1 MRDVI
6 GAPAGWLARKIRA
19 RELSSVEVVRAH
31 LEHIHTVNPRL
42 NAVVFATAESAI
54 TEARAADRHSRN
66 RRKGGL
72 GPLHGVP
79 FTAKDIFNTAGLP
92 TTTGLRMM
100 RGNIPAHDAT
110 VVARM
115 RRAGAILIGKTNCLP
130 GGSEED
136 SWSPARG
143 GTRNPYDINRSPGV
157 SSSGEAAIIAAG
169 GSPLGLG
176 SDSGGSIRL
185 PAHYCGIAAL
195 KPTAG
200 LIPVTGGYGL
210 AGGLS
215 DPRSQVGPMARYV
228 TDLAIALRVLAGPD
242 GVDSG
247 VVPVPIP
254 RRTPKLDGLRV
265 AWYADDGMA
274 KPTPAVTAT
283 VKAAAKALA
292 AAGCTVTEERP
303 PSLAEAYLVTLGY
316 WGRKHMTHERMY
328 RRWDAFRVA
337 VLAFMSRFD
346 LVLSPVAPD
355 IAPLYKIK
363 PVGDHQL
370 SYTVPYSLSGNPCV
384 VVRAGTSSENL
395 PIGVQ
400 LVAGNWHDDLALK
413 GARAVERALG
423 GWRPASV
430 VG

>member
-6 GAPAGWLARKIRA
+6 GAPAGWLARKIAA

-54 TEARAADRHSRN
+54 KEARAADRRN
-66 RRKGGL
+66 KPKSVL
-72 GPLHGVP
+72 GRLHGVP

-92 TTTGLRMM
+92 TTAGLRML
-100 RGNIPAHDAT
+100 RSRIPDHDAT

-115 RRAGAILIGKTNCLP
+115 RRAGAILIGKTNCPP
-130 GGSEED
+130 GGSDED
-136 SWSPARG
+136 GWSPARG

-157 SSSGEAAIIAAG
+157 TSSGEAAIIAAG
-169 GSPLGLG
+169 GSPLGIG

-185 PAHYCGIAAL
+185 PAHYCGVAAL

-200 LIPVTGGYGL
+200 LIPVTGAYGL
-210 AGGLS
+210 AGGVT
-215 DPRSQVGPMARYV
+215 DTRSQVGPMARYV
-228 TDLAIALRVLAGPD
+228 SDLRIALRVLAGPD
-242 GVDSG
+242 GIDSG
-247 VVPVPIP
+247 VVPVRAWRSP
-254 RRTPKLDGLRV
+254 RLEGLHV

-274 KPTPAVTAT
+274 RPTSAVAAT
-283 VKAAAKALA
+283 VKAAAKALSQ
-292 AAGCTVTEERP
+292 AGCIVTEERP
-303 PSLAEAYLVTLGY
+303 PSLGDAYQVTLAF
-316 WGRKHMTHERMY
+316 WGRKHMSHERMY
-328 RRWDAFRVA
+328 ERWDAFRST
-337 VLAFMSRFD
+337 VLRFMSRFD

-355 IAPLYKIK
+355 IAPLLRLK
-363 PVGDHQL
+363 PAGNHQL

-384 VVRAGTSSENL
+384 VVRAGTSPENL

-400 LVAGNWHDDLALK
+400 VVARNFQDAMALK
-413 GARAVERALG
+413 AARAIERSLG

>member
-6 GAPAGWLARKIRA
+6 GAPAGWLARKIAA

-54 TEARAADRHSRN
+54 KEARAADRRN
-66 RRKGGL
+66 KPKSVL
-72 GPLHGVP
+72 GRLHGVP

-92 TTTGLRMM
+92 TTAGLRML
-100 RGNIPAHDAT
+100 RSRIPDHDAT

-115 RRAGAILIGKTNCLP
+115 RRAGAILIGKTNCPP
-130 GGSEED
+130 GGSDED
-136 SWSPARG
+136 GWSPARG

-157 SSSGEAAIIAAG
+157 TSSGEAAIIAAG
-169 GSPLGLG
+169 GSPLGIG

-185 PAHYCGIAAL
+185 PAHYCGVAAL

-200 LIPVTGGYGL
+200 LIPVTGAYGL
-210 AGGLS
+210 AGGVT
-215 DPRSQVGPMARYV
+215 DTRSQVGPMARYV
-228 TDLAIALRVLAGPD
+228 SDLRIALRVLAGPD
-242 GVDSG
+242 GIDSG
-247 VVPVPIP
+247 VVPVRAWRSP
-254 RRTPKLDGLRV
+254 RLEGLHV

-274 KPTPAVTAT
+274 RPTSAVAAT
-283 VKAAAKALA
+283 VKAAAKALSQ
-292 AAGCTVTEERP
+292 AGCIVTEERP
-303 PSLAEAYLVTLGY
+303 PSLGDAYQVTLAF
-316 WGRKHMTHERMY
+316 WGRKHMSHERMY
-328 RRWDAFRVA
+328 QRWDAFRST
-337 VLAFMSRFD
+337 VLRFMSRFE

-355 IAPLYKIK
+355 IAPLLRLK
-363 PVGDHQL
+363 PAGNHQL

-384 VVRAGTSSENL
+384 VVRAGTSPENL

-400 LVAGNWHDDLALK
+400 VVARNFQDAMALK
-413 GARAVERALG
+413 AARAIERSLG

>member
-6 GAPAGWLARKIRA
+6 GAPAGWLARKIAA

-54 TEARAADRHSRN
+54 KEARAADRRN
-66 RRKGGL
+66 KPKSVL
-72 GPLHGVP
+72 GRLHGVP

-92 TTTGLRMM
+92 TTAGLRML
-100 RGNIPAHDAT
+100 RSRIPDHDAT

-115 RRAGAILIGKTNCLP
+115 RRAGAILIGKTNCPP
-130 GGSEED
+130 GGSDED
-136 SWSPARG
+136 GWSPARG

-157 SSSGEAAIIAAG
+157 TSSGEAAIIAAG
-169 GSPLGLG
+169 GSPLGIG

-185 PAHYCGIAAL
+185 PAHYCGVAAL

-200 LIPVTGGYGL
+200 LIPVTGAYGL
-210 AGGLS
+210 AGGVT
-215 DPRSQVGPMARYV
+215 DTRSQVGPMARYV
-228 TDLAIALRVLAGPD
+228 SDLRIALRVLAGPD
-242 GVDSG
+242 GIDSG
-247 VVPVPIP
+247 VVPVRAWRSP
-254 RRTPKLDGLRV
+254 RLEGLHV

-274 KPTPAVTAT
+274 RPTSAVAAT
-283 VKAAAKALA
+283 VKAAAKALSQ
-292 AAGCTVTEERP
+292 AGCIVTEERP
-303 PSLAEAYLVTLGY
+303 PSLGDAYEVTLAF
-316 WGRKHMTHERMY
+316 WGRKHMSHERMY
-328 RRWDAFRVA
+328 QRWDAFRST
-337 VLAFMSRFD
+337 VLRFMSRFD

-355 IAPLYKIK
+355 IAPLLRLK
-363 PVGDHQL
+363 PAGNHQL

-384 VVRAGTSSENL
+384 VVRAGTSPENL

-400 LVAGNWHDDLALK
+400 VVARNFQDAMALK
-413 GARAVERALG
+413 AARAIERSLG

>member
-1 MRDVI
+1 VRDVI
-6 GAPAGWLARKIRA
+6 GAPAGWLARKIAA

-54 TEARAADRHSRN
+54 KEARAADRRN
-66 RRKGGL
+66 KPKSVL
-72 GPLHGVP
+72 GRLHGVP

-92 TTTGLRMM
+92 TTAGLRML
-100 RGNIPAHDAT
+100 RSRIPDHDAT

-115 RRAGAILIGKTNCLP
+115 RRAGAILIGKTNCPP
-130 GGSEED
+130 GGSDED
-136 SWSPARG
+136 GWSPARG

-157 SSSGEAAIIAAG
+157 TSSGEAAIIAAG
-169 GSPLGLG
+169 GSPLGIG

-185 PAHYCGIAAL
+185 PAHYCGVAAL

-200 LIPVTGGYGL
+200 LIPVTGAYGL
-210 AGGLS
+210 AGGVT
-215 DPRSQVGPMARYV
+215 DTRSQVGPMARYV
-228 TDLAIALRVLAGPD
+228 SDLRIALRVLAGPD
-242 GVDSG
+242 GIDSG
-247 VVPVPIP
+247 VVPVRAWRSP
-254 RRTPKLDGLRV
+254 RLEGLHV

-274 KPTPAVTAT
+274 RPTSAVAAT
-283 VKAAAKALA
+283 VKAAARALSQ
-292 AAGCTVTEERP
+292 AGCIVTEERP
-303 PSLAEAYLVTLGY
+303 PSLGDAYQVTLAF
-316 WGRKHMTHERMY
+316 WGRKHMSHERMY
-328 RRWDAFRVA
+328 ERWDAFRST
-337 VLAFMSRFD
+337 VLRFMSRFD

-355 IAPLYKIK
+355 IAPLLRLK
-363 PVGDHQL
+363 PAGNHQL

-384 VVRAGTSSENL
+384 VVRAGTSPENL

-400 LVAGNWHDDLALK
+400 VVARNFQDAMALK
-413 GARAVERALG
+413 AARAIERSLG